1 MDQLS
6 MNVRSFQRA
15 SIEELV
21 QEYEQ
26 AAVAYERAL
35 AAADHRAANRAHDR
49 IAGAYRE
56 LRSRAAASH
65 LLPLLKSKDEN
76 VRSCVA
82 AHALEFAPEQGE
94 PVLPWLAARPG
105 LLRTRAEYTLKAW
118 LEGKLNFP

>member
-1 MDQLS
+1 MK
-6 MNVRSFQRA
+6 VRNFKGA

-26 AAVAYERAL
+26 AASAYGEAL

-56 LRSRAAASH
+56 LRSRAAAPQ
-65 LLPLLKSKDEN
+65 LLPLLRSEN
-76 VRSCVA
+76 EYVRSIVA

-94 PVLPWLAARPG
+94 PVLLWFAARPG
-105 LLRTRAEYTLKAW
+105 RQRTPAEYALKAW
-118 LEGKLNFP
+118 REGTLKFP

>member
-1 MDQLS
+1 MRNGQE
-6 MNVRSFQRA
+6 A

-26 AAVAYERAL
+26 AAVAYGQAL

-65 LLPLLKSKDEN
+65 LLPRFRSEDEN

-94 PVLPWLAARPG
+94 PILLEFTAHPG
-105 LLRTRAEYTLKAW
+105 LIRTRAEYTLKAW
-118 LEGKLNFP
+118 REGTLKFP

>member
-1 MDQLS
+1 MTLRNLQK
-6 MNVRSFQRA
+6 A

-26 AAVAYERAL
+26 AAVAYGQAL
-35 AAADHRAANRAHDR
+35 AAANHRAANRAHDR
-49 IAGAYRE
+49 IANAYRE

-65 LLPLLKSKDEN
+65 LLPLLKSEDDD

-94 PVLPWLAARPG
+94 PVLLGLAARPG
-105 LLRTRAEYTLKAW
+105 RLRTPAEYTLKAW
-118 LEGKLNFP
+118 KEGTLKFP